1 MLLAP
6 ILNDATIIA
15 ALKQAWNDSLP
26 GITGGHEEG
35 GFVLKDSDANLNVY
49 RWPQGLKNSIAIPA
63 HNNCK
68 FDSKEIV
75 ATFHTHPNIGTDH
88 QQEPSETDK
97 RSVRDDIDLK
107 GEFYEGELVISEE
120 IIYLVSPNGRVNEV
134 GFRREL
140 FGE

>member
-1 MLLAP
+1 MPLPP
-6 ILNDATIIA
+6 ILNDPALIA

-35 GFVLKDSDANLNVY
+35 GFVLKDFDASLSVY
-49 RWPQGLKNSIAIPA
+49 RWPRGTKNSIAVPM
-63 HNNCK
+63 HDDCK
-68 FDSKEIV
+68 FQGKQIV

-88 QQEPSETDK
+88 LQEPSETDK
-97 RSVRDDIDLK
+97 RAVRDDIDLK
-107 GEFYEGELVISEE
+107 GKFYEGELVISQEVV
-120 IIYLVSPNGRVNEV
+120 YLVSPNGQVNEV